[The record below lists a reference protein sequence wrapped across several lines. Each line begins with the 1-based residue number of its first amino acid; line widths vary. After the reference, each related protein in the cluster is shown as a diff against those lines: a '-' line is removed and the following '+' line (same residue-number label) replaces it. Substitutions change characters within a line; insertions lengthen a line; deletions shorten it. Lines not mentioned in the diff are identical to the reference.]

1 MTLSKQQLKD
11 FILSEVKKIIT
22 ADENLNLPDNKIIQ
36 EATADL
42 NIENL
47 NEEFETV
54 LPATEEKNESEIIG
68 DVKKLS
74 EEFKR
79 MKQLVDFRSPLLMKD

>member
-1 MTLSKQQLKD
+1 VTLSKQQLKD